1 MRSGIGAIA
10 AFSVVWAPPLVAQ
23 TVDMGHDHHH
33 AMSNMSMHQ
42 APIEISINPEA
53 RVSVALGAPMPGRN
67 TCGQPITLPVRIM
80 NDSFITASLEA
91 RLVGNVPS
99 GVTLGF
105 HPAPLSGKSEEQR
118 QITITLAEPGTKDL
132 TISFKAH
139 NDIPDL
145 GGRDRVHFLM
155 KCEAPASSARKR

>member
-1 MRSGIGAIA
+1 
-10 AFSVVWAPPLVAQ
+10 
-23 TVDMGHDHHH
+23 
-33 AMSNMSMHQ
+33 MHVHR

-53 RVSVALGAPMPGRN
+53 RVSVALGAPMPAHNVCRR
-67 TCGQPITLPVRIM
+67 PIALPIRII

-105 HPAPLSGKSEEQR
+105 HSAPLSGKSEERR
-118 QITITLAEPGTKDL
+118 QITIILTQPETKDL

-145 GGRDRVHFLM
+145 GGRDRVHFLI
-155 KCEAPASSARKR
+155 KCEAPASGRRLGRRK